1 MNDVFNNVMTFIN
14 KNTYLL
20 IGICVFLILVLI
32 GYLIDNSVK
41 SKRVRKDI
49 KNKDQVPENI
59 KEDIIKEANEK
70 KEKELNVQ
78 TEEPKKEDIINQKN
92 QNMEVNED
100 EAPLNLDASLSI
112 DKPLNLEKDPSLD
125 DVNSPLNIDNKA
137 LNLNEENSP
146 LNLDNNINEP
156 LSLDTN
162 SLFDEENKPSVALG
176 NDILE
181 DNLSL
186 DNSEKTTSESSISV
200 DQDPD
205 ANIMSSNSK
214 DGLYSNDKTLLEILS
229 EVDSSRLNSNVDNKT
244 IFGSKPSIEINT
256 DVEKEKVEI
265 EPKNSID
272 SSDNELDNIMKKL
285 SSMNNSDDE
294 DNYTNIF

>member
-78 TEEPKKEDIINQKN
+78 IEEPKKEDIIN

-125 DVNSPLNIDNKA
+125 DVNSPLNI
-137 LNLNEENSP
+137 
-146 LNLDNNINEP
+146 DNNINEP

>member
-112 DKPLNLEKDPSLD
+112 DKPLNLEKDPLLD
-125 DVNSPLNIDNKA
+125 DINSPLNIDNTA

-146 LNLDNNINEP
+146 LNLDNNINEH

-162 SLFDEENKPSVALG
+162 SLFDDENKPSVALG
-176 NDILE
+176 NGILE

>member
-78 TEEPKKEDIINQKN
+78 IEEPKKEDIINQNN

-125 DVNSPLNIDNKA
+125 DVNSPLNIDN
-137 LNLNEENSP
+137 
-146 LNLDNNINEP
+146 NINEP

-186 DNSEKTTSESSISV
+186 DNSEKPIVESSISS

-205 ANIMSSNSK
+205 ANIMLSNSK

-229 EVDSSRLNSNVDNKT
+229 EVDSSKLNNSVDNKT
-244 IFGSKPSIEINT
+244 IFDNKPSIEINT
-256 DVEKEKVEI
+256 NVEKEKVEI
-265 EPKNSID
+265 EPKNSTD

>member
-78 TEEPKKEDIINQKN
+78 IEEPKKEDIIN

-125 DVNSPLNIDNKA
+125 DVNSPFNI
-137 LNLNEENSP
+137 
-146 LNLDNNINEP
+146 DNNINEP

-186 DNSEKTTSESSISV
+186 DNSEKPIVESSISS

-205 ANIMSSNSK
+205 ANIMLSNSK

-229 EVDSSRLNSNVDNKT
+229 EVDSSKLNNSVDNKT
-244 IFGSKPSIEINT
+244 IFGNKPSIEINT
-256 DVEKEKVEI
+256 NVEKEKVEI
-265 EPKNSID
+265 EPKNSTD

>member
-78 TEEPKKEDIINQKN
+78 IEEPKKEDIINQNN

-125 DVNSPLNIDNKA
+125 DVNSPLNIDN
-137 LNLNEENSP
+137 
-146 LNLDNNINEP
+146 NINEP

-186 DNSEKTTSESSISV
+186 DNSEKPIVESSISS

-205 ANIMSSNSK
+205 ANVMLSNSK

-229 EVDSSRLNSNVDNKT
+229 EVDSSKLNNSVDNKT
-244 IFGSKPSIEINT
+244 IFGNKPSIEINT
-256 DVEKEKVEI
+256 NVEKEKVEI
-265 EPKNSID
+265 EPKNSTD

>member
-32 GYLIDNSVK
+32 GYLIYNSVK

-78 TEEPKKEDIINQKN
+78 IEEPKKEDIINQNN

-125 DVNSPLNIDNKA
+125 DVNSPLNIDN
-137 LNLNEENSP
+137 
-146 LNLDNNINEP
+146 NINEP

-186 DNSEKTTSESSISV
+186 DNSEKPIVESSISS

-205 ANIMSSNSK
+205 ANIMLSNSK

-229 EVDSSRLNSNVDNKT
+229 EVDSSKLNNSVDNKT
-244 IFGSKPSIEINT
+244 IFGNKPSIEINT
-256 DVEKEKVEI
+256 NVEKEKVEI
-265 EPKNSID
+265 EPKNSTD

>member
-1 MNDVFNNVMTFIN
+1 MNDIFNNVMTFIN

-78 TEEPKKEDIINQKN
+78 IEEPKKEDIINQNN
-92 QNMEVNED
+92 QNMEVNE
-100 EAPLNLDASLSI
+100 ENSPLNLDASLSI

-125 DVNSPLNIDNKA
+125 DVNSPLNI
-137 LNLNEENSP
+137 
-146 LNLDNNINEP
+146 DNNINEP

-186 DNSEKTTSESSISV
+186 DNSEKPIVESSISS

-205 ANIMSSNSK
+205 SNIMLSNSK
-214 DGLYSNDKTLLEILS
+214 NGLYSNDKTLLEILS
-229 EVDSSRLNSNVDNKT
+229 EVDSSKLNNSVDNKT
-244 IFGSKPSIEINT
+244 IFGNKPSIEINT
-256 DVEKEKVEI
+256 NVEKEKVEI
-265 EPKNSID
+265 EPKNSTD

>member
-78 TEEPKKEDIINQKN
+78 IEEPKKEDIIN

-125 DVNSPLNIDNKA
+125 DVNSPLNIDN
-137 LNLNEENSP
+137 
-146 LNLDNNINEP
+146 NINEP

-162 SLFDEENKPSVALG
+162 LLFDEENKPSVALG

-186 DNSEKTTSESSISV
+186 DNSEKTIVESSISS

-205 ANIMSSNSK
+205 SNIMLSNSK
-214 DGLYSNDKTLLEILS
+214 NGLYSNDKTLLEILS
-229 EVDSSRLNSNVDNKT
+229 EVDSSKLNNSVDNKT
-244 IFGSKPSIEINT
+244 IFGNKPSIEINT
-256 DVEKEKVEI
+256 NVEKEKVEI
-265 EPKNSID
+265 EPKNSTD

>member
-78 TEEPKKEDIINQKN
+78 IEEPKKEDIINQNN

-125 DVNSPLNIDNKA
+125 DVNSPLNIDN
-137 LNLNEENSP
+137 
-146 LNLDNNINEP
+146 NINEP

-186 DNSEKTTSESSISV
+186 DNSEKPIVESSISS

-205 ANIMSSNSK
+205 ANIMLSNSK
-214 DGLYSNDKTLLEILS
+214 AGLYSNDKTLLEILS
-229 EVDSSRLNSNVDNKT
+229 EVDSSKLNNSVDNKT
-244 IFGSKPSIEINT
+244 IFGNKPSIEINT
-256 DVEKEKVEI
+256 NVEKEKVEI
-265 EPKNSID
+265 EPKNSTD

>member
-78 TEEPKKEDIINQKN
+78 TEEPKKEDIINQNN

-125 DVNSPLNIDNKA
+125 DINSPLNIDNTA

-162 SLFDEENKPSVALG
+162 SLFDDENKPSVALG
-176 NDILE
+176 NGILE

-186 DNSEKTTSESSISV
+186 DNSEKTASESSISA

>member
-78 TEEPKKEDIINQKN
+78 IEEPEKEDIIN

-125 DVNSPLNIDNKA
+125 DV
-137 LNLNEENSP
+137 NSP

>member
-78 TEEPKKEDIINQKN
+78 IEEPKKEDIINQNN

-125 DVNSPLNIDNKA
+125 DVNSPLNIDN
-137 LNLNEENSP
+137 
-146 LNLDNNINEP
+146 NINEP

-186 DNSEKTTSESSISV
+186 DNSEKPIVESSISS

-205 ANIMSSNSK
+205 ANIMLYNSK
-214 DGLYSNDKTLLEILS
+214 NGLYSNDKTLLEILS
-229 EVDSSRLNSNVDNKT
+229 EVDNSKLNNSVDNKT
-244 IFGSKPSIEINT
+244 IFGNKPSIEINT
-256 DVEKEKVEI
+256 NVEKEKVEI
-265 EPKNSID
+265 EPKNSTD

>member
-78 TEEPKKEDIINQKN
+78 IEEPKKEDIINQNN

-125 DVNSPLNIDNKA
+125 DVNSPLNIDN
-137 LNLNEENSP
+137 
-146 LNLDNNINEP
+146 NINEP

-162 SLFDEENKPSVALG
+162 LLFDEENKPSVALG

-186 DNSEKTTSESSISV
+186 DNSEKPIVESSISS

-205 ANIMSSNSK
+205 ANIMLSNSK
-214 DGLYSNDKTLLEILS
+214 NGLYSNDKTLLEILS
-229 EVDSSRLNSNVDNKT
+229 EVDNSKLNNSVDNKT
-244 IFGSKPSIEINT
+244 IFGNKPSIEINT
-256 DVEKEKVEI
+256 NVEKEKVEI
-265 EPKNSID
+265 EPKNSTD
-272 SSDNELDNIMKKL
+272 SSDSELDNIMKKL

>member
-14 KNTYLL
+14 KNTHLL

-78 TEEPKKEDIINQKN
+78 IEEPKKEDIINQNN

-125 DVNSPLNIDNKA
+125 DVNSPLNIDN
-137 LNLNEENSP
+137 
-146 LNLDNNINEP
+146 NINEP

-186 DNSEKTTSESSISV
+186 DNSEKPIVESSISS

-205 ANIMSSNSK
+205 ANIMLSNSK

-229 EVDSSRLNSNVDNKT
+229 EVDSSKLNNSVDNKT
-244 IFGSKPSIEINT
+244 IFGNKPSIEINT
-256 DVEKEKVEI
+256 NVEKEKVEI
-265 EPKNSID
+265 EPKNSTD

>member
-78 TEEPKKEDIINQKN
+78 IEEPKKEDIINQNN

-125 DVNSPLNIDNKA
+125 DVNSPLNIDN
-137 LNLNEENSP
+137 
-146 LNLDNNINEP
+146 NINEP

-186 DNSEKTTSESSISV
+186 DNSEKPIVESSISS

-205 ANIMSSNSK
+205 ANIMLSNSK

-229 EVDSSRLNSNVDNKT
+229 EVDSSKLNNSVDNKT
-244 IFGSKPSIEINT
+244 IFGNKPSIEINT

>member
-78 TEEPKKEDIINQKN
+78 IEEPKKEDIINQNN

-125 DVNSPLNIDNKA
+125 DVNSPLNIDN
-137 LNLNEENSP
+137 
-146 LNLDNNINEP
+146 NINEP

-162 SLFDEENKPSVALG
+162 LLFDEENKPSVALG

-186 DNSEKTTSESSISV
+186 DNSEKPIVESSISS

-205 ANIMSSNSK
+205 SNIMLSNSK
-214 DGLYSNDKTLLEILS
+214 NGLYSNDKTLLEILS
-229 EVDSSRLNSNVDNKT
+229 EVDSSKLNNSVDNKT
-244 IFGSKPSIEINT
+244 IFGNKPSIEINT
-256 DVEKEKVEI
+256 NVEKEKVEI
-265 EPKNSID
+265 EPKNSTD

>member
-78 TEEPKKEDIINQKN
+78 IEEPKKEDIIN

-112 DKPLNLEKDPSLD
+112 DKPLNLEKNPSLD
-125 DVNSPLNIDNKA
+125 DVNSPLNI
-137 LNLNEENSP
+137 
-146 LNLDNNINEP
+146 DNNINEP

-176 NDILE
+176 NGILE
-181 DNLSL
+181 DNLFL
-186 DNSEKTTSESSISV
+186 NNSEKTASESSVSL

-214 DGLYSNDKTLLEILS
+214 NGLYSNDKTLLEILS
-229 EVDSSRLNSNVDNKT
+229 EVDSSKLNNSVDNKT
-244 IFGSKPSIEINT
+244 IFGSKPNIEINT

-265 EPKNSID
+265 EPKKISNF
-272 SSDNELDNIMKKL
+272 SDNELDNIMKKL
-285 SSMNNSDDE
+285 SSMNNSDD

>member
-78 TEEPKKEDIINQKN
+78 IEEPNKEDIINQNN
-92 QNMEVNED
+92 QNMEVNE
-100 EAPLNLDASLSI
+100 ENSPLNLDASLSI

-125 DVNSPLNIDNKA
+125 DVNSPLNIDN
-137 LNLNEENSP
+137 
-146 LNLDNNINEP
+146 NINEP

-162 SLFDEENKPSVALG
+162 LLFDEENKPSVALG

-186 DNSEKTTSESSISV
+186 DNSEKPIVESSISS

-205 ANIMSSNSK
+205 ANIMLSNSK

-229 EVDSSRLNSNVDNKT
+229 EVDSSKLNNSVDNKT
-244 IFGSKPSIEINT
+244 IFGNKPSIEINT
-256 DVEKEKVEI
+256 NVEKEKVEI
-265 EPKNSID
+265 EPKNSTD

>member
-20 IGICVFLILVLI
+20 IGICVFLILILI

-78 TEEPKKEDIINQKN
+78 IEEPKKEDIINQNN

-125 DVNSPLNIDNKA
+125 DVNSPLNIDN
-137 LNLNEENSP
+137 
-146 LNLDNNINEP
+146 NINEP

-162 SLFDEENKPSVALG
+162 LLFDEENKPSVALG

-186 DNSEKTTSESSISV
+186 DNSEKPIVESSISS

-205 ANIMSSNSK
+205 ANIMLSNSK
-214 DGLYSNDKTLLEILS
+214 NGLYSNDKTLLEILS
-229 EVDSSRLNSNVDNKT
+229 EVDNSKLNNSVDNKT
-244 IFGSKPSIEINT
+244 IFGNKPSIEINT
-256 DVEKEKVEI
+256 NVEKEKVEI
-265 EPKNSID
+265 EPKNSTD

>member
-78 TEEPKKEDIINQKN
+78 IEEPKKEDIINQNN

-112 DKPLNLEKDPSLD
+112 DKPLNLEKNPSLD
-125 DVNSPLNIDNKA
+125 DVNSPLNI
-137 LNLNEENSP
+137 
-146 LNLDNNINEP
+146 DNNINEP

-186 DNSEKTTSESSISV
+186 DNSEKPIVESSISS

-205 ANIMSSNSK
+205 ANIMLSNSK

-229 EVDSSRLNSNVDNKT
+229 EVDSSKLNNSVDNKT
-244 IFGSKPSIEINT
+244 IFGNKPSIEINT
-256 DVEKEKVEI
+256 NVEKEKVEI
-265 EPKNSID
+265 EPKNSTD

>member
-78 TEEPKKEDIINQKN
+78 IEEPKKEDIINQNN

-125 DVNSPLNIDNKA
+125 DVNSPLNIDN
-137 LNLNEENSP
+137 
-146 LNLDNNINEP
+146 NINEP

-186 DNSEKTTSESSISV
+186 DNSEKPIVESSISS

-205 ANIMSSNSK
+205 ANIMLSNSK

-229 EVDSSRLNSNVDNKT
+229 EVDSSKLNNSVDNKT
-244 IFGSKPSIEINT
+244 IFGNKPSIEINT
-256 DVEKEKVEI
+256 NVEKEKVEI
-265 EPKNSID
+265 EPKNSTD

>member
-78 TEEPKKEDIINQKN
+78 IEEPKKEDIINQNN

-125 DVNSPLNIDNKA
+125 DVNSPLNIDN
-137 LNLNEENSP
+137 
-146 LNLDNNINEP
+146 NINEP

-186 DNSEKTTSESSISV
+186 DNSEKPIVESSISS

-205 ANIMSSNSK
+205 ANIMLSNSK
-214 DGLYSNDKTLLEILS
+214 NGLYSNDKTLLEILS
-229 EVDSSRLNSNVDNKT
+229 EVDNSKLNNSVDNKT
-244 IFGSKPSIEINT
+244 IFGNKPSIEINT
-256 DVEKEKVEI
+256 NVEKEKVEI
-265 EPKNSID
+265 EPKNSTD
-272 SSDNELDNIMKKL
+272 SSDSELDNIMKKL

>member
-78 TEEPKKEDIINQKN
+78 IEEPKKEDIINQNN

-125 DVNSPLNIDNKA
+125 DVNSPLNIDN
-137 LNLNEENSP
+137 
-146 LNLDNNINEP
+146 NINEP

-186 DNSEKTTSESSISV
+186 DNSEKTIVESSISS

-205 ANIMSSNSK
+205 ANIMLSNSK
-214 DGLYSNDKTLLEILS
+214 AGLYSNDKTLLEILS
-229 EVDSSRLNSNVDNKT
+229 EVDSSKLNNSVDNKT
-244 IFGSKPSIEINT
+244 IFGNKPSIEINT
-256 DVEKEKVEI
+256 NVEKEKVEI
-265 EPKNSID
+265 EPKNSTD

>member
-78 TEEPKKEDIINQKN
+78 IEEPKKEDIINQNN
-92 QNMEVNED
+92 QNMEVNE
-100 EAPLNLDASLSI
+100 ENSPLNLDASLSI

-125 DVNSPLNIDNKA
+125 DVNSPLNI
-137 LNLNEENSP
+137 
-146 LNLDNNINEP
+146 DNNINEP

-186 DNSEKTTSESSISV
+186 DNSEKPIVESSISS

-205 ANIMSSNSK
+205 SNIMLYNSK
-214 DGLYSNDKTLLEILS
+214 NGLYSNDKTLLEILS
-229 EVDSSRLNSNVDNKT
+229 EVDSSKLNNSVDNKT
-244 IFGSKPSIEINT
+244 IFGNKPSIEINT
-256 DVEKEKVEI
+256 NVEKEKVEI
-265 EPKNSID
+265 EPKNSTD

>member
-78 TEEPKKEDIINQKN
+78 IEEPKKEDIINQNN

-125 DVNSPLNIDNKA
+125 DVNSPLNIDN
-137 LNLNEENSP
+137 
-146 LNLDNNINEP
+146 NINEP

-162 SLFDEENKPSVALG
+162 LLFDEENKPSVALG

-186 DNSEKTTSESSISV
+186 DNSEKPIVESSISS

-205 ANIMSSNSK
+205 ANIMLSNSK

-229 EVDSSRLNSNVDNKT
+229 EVDSSKLNNSVDNKT
-244 IFGSKPSIEINT
+244 IFGNKPSIEINT
-256 DVEKEKVEI
+256 NVEKEKVEI
-265 EPKNSID
+265 EPKNSTD

>member
-78 TEEPKKEDIINQKN
+78 IEEPKKEDIIN

-125 DVNSPLNIDNKA
+125 DVNSPLNIDN
-137 LNLNEENSP
+137 
-146 LNLDNNINEP
+146 NINEP

-186 DNSEKTTSESSISV
+186 DNSEKTIVESSISS

-205 ANIMSSNSK
+205 ANIMLYNSK
-214 DGLYSNDKTLLEILS
+214 NGLYSNDKTLLEILS
-229 EVDSSRLNSNVDNKT
+229 EVDSSKLNNSVDNKT
-244 IFGSKPSIEINT
+244 IFGNKPSIEINT
-256 DVEKEKVEI
+256 NVEKEKVEI
-265 EPKNSID
+265 EPKNSTD

>member
-78 TEEPKKEDIINQKN
+78 IEEPKKEDIIN

-125 DVNSPLNIDNKA
+125 DVNSPLNIDN
-137 LNLNEENSP
+137 
-146 LNLDNNINEP
+146 NINEP

-162 SLFDEENKPSVALG
+162 LLFDEENKPSVALG

-186 DNSEKTTSESSISV
+186 DNSEKPIVESSISS

-205 ANIMSSNSK
+205 ANIMLSNSK

-229 EVDSSRLNSNVDNKT
+229 EVDSSKLNNSVDNKT
-244 IFGSKPSIEINT
+244 IFDNKPSIEINT
-256 DVEKEKVEI
+256 NVEKEKVEI
-265 EPKNSID
+265 EPKNSTD

>member
-78 TEEPKKEDIINQKN
+78 IEEPKKEDIIN

-112 DKPLNLEKDPSLD
+112 DKPLNLEKNPSLD
-125 DVNSPLNIDNKA
+125 DVNSSLNIDNKA

-162 SLFDEENKPSVALG
+162 LLFDEENKPSVALG
-176 NDILE
+176 NGILE
-181 DNLSL
+181 DNLFL
-186 DNSEKTTSESSISV
+186 NNSEKTASESSISS

-205 ANIMSSNSK
+205 VNIMLSNSK

-229 EVDSSRLNSNVDNKT
+229 EVDSSKLNNSVDNKT
-244 IFGSKPSIEINT
+244 IFGSKPNIEINT

-265 EPKNSID
+265 EPKKISNF
-272 SSDNELDNIMKKL
+272 SDNELDNIMKKL
-285 SSMNNSDDE
+285 SSMNNSDD

>member
-78 TEEPKKEDIINQKN
+78 IEEPKKEDIINQNN
-92 QNMEVNED
+92 QNMEVNE
-100 EAPLNLDASLSI
+100 ENSPLNLDASLSI

-125 DVNSPLNIDNKA
+125 DVNSPLNI
-137 LNLNEENSP
+137 
-146 LNLDNNINEP
+146 DNNINEP

-186 DNSEKTTSESSISV
+186 DSSEKPIVESSISS

-205 ANIMSSNSK
+205 SNIMLSNSK
-214 DGLYSNDKTLLEILS
+214 NGLYSNDKTLLEILS
-229 EVDSSRLNSNVDNKT
+229 EVDSSKLNNSVDNKT
-244 IFGSKPSIEINT
+244 IFGNKPSIEINT
-256 DVEKEKVEI
+256 NVEKEKVEI
-265 EPKNSID
+265 EPKNSTD

>member
-78 TEEPKKEDIINQKN
+78 IEEPKKEDIINQNN

-125 DVNSPLNIDNKA
+125 DVNSPLNIDN
-137 LNLNEENSP
+137 
-146 LNLDNNINEP
+146 NINEP

-186 DNSEKTTSESSISV
+186 DSSEKPIVESSISS

-205 ANIMSSNSK
+205 SNIMLYNSK
-214 DGLYSNDKTLLEILS
+214 NGLYSNDKTLLEILS
-229 EVDSSRLNSNVDNKT
+229 EVDSSKLNNSVDNKT
-244 IFGSKPSIEINT
+244 IFGNKPSIEINT
-256 DVEKEKVEI
+256 NVEKEKVEI
-265 EPKNSID
+265 EPKNSTD

>member
-78 TEEPKKEDIINQKN
+78 IEEPKKENIINK
-92 QNMEVNED
+92 NMEVNED

-125 DVNSPLNIDNKA
+125 DVNNPLNIDNKA

-146 LNLDNNINEP
+146 LNLDNINEP

-176 NDILE
+176 NGILE

-186 DNSEKTTSESSISV
+186 DNSEKTPSESSISL

-229 EVDSSRLNSNVDNKT
+229 EVDNSRLNSNVDNKT
-244 IFGSKPSIEINT
+244 IFGNKPSIEINT
-256 DVEKEKVEI
+256 NVEKEKVEI
-265 EPKNSID
+265 EPKNSAD

>member
-78 TEEPKKEDIINQKN
+78 IEEPNKEDIINQNN
-92 QNMEVNED
+92 QNMEVNE
-100 EAPLNLDASLSI
+100 ENSPLNLDASLSI
-112 DKPLNLEKDPSLD
+112 DKPLNLEKNPSLD
-125 DVNSPLNIDNKA
+125 DVNSPLNI
-137 LNLNEENSP
+137 
-146 LNLDNNINEP
+146 DNNINEP

-186 DNSEKTTSESSISV
+186 DNSEKPIVESSISS

-205 ANIMSSNSK
+205 SNIMLSNSK
-214 DGLYSNDKTLLEILS
+214 NGLYSNDKTLLEILS
-229 EVDSSRLNSNVDNKT
+229 EVDNSKLNNSVDNKT
-244 IFGSKPSIEINT
+244 IFGNKPSIEINT
-256 DVEKEKVEI
+256 NVEKEKVEI
-265 EPKNSID
+265 EPKNSTD

>member
-78 TEEPKKEDIINQKN
+78 IEEPKKEDIINQNN

-125 DVNSPLNIDNKA
+125 DVNSL
-137 LNLNEENSP
+137 

>member
-78 TEEPKKEDIINQKN
+78 IEEPNKEDIINQNN
-92 QNMEVNED
+92 QNMEVNE
-100 EAPLNLDASLSI
+100 ENSPLNLDASLSI

-125 DVNSPLNIDNKA
+125 DVNSPLNI
-137 LNLNEENSP
+137 
-146 LNLDNNINEP
+146 DNNINEP

-186 DNSEKTTSESSISV
+186 DSSEKTIVESSISS

-205 ANIMSSNSK
+205 ANIMLSNSK

-229 EVDSSRLNSNVDNKT
+229 EVDSSKLNNSVDNKT
-244 IFGSKPSIEINT
+244 IFGNKPSIEINT
-256 DVEKEKVEI
+256 NVEKEKVEI
-265 EPKNSID
+265 EPKNSTD

>member
-78 TEEPKKEDIINQKN
+78 IEEPKKEDIINQNN

-125 DVNSPLNIDNKA
+125 DVNSPLNIDN
-137 LNLNEENSP
+137 
-146 LNLDNNINEP
+146 NINEP

-186 DNSEKTTSESSISV
+186 DNSEKPIVESSISS

-205 ANIMSSNSK
+205 ANIMLSNSK
-214 DGLYSNDKTLLEILS
+214 NGLYSNDKTLLEILS
-229 EVDSSRLNSNVDNKT
+229 EVDSSKLNNSVDNKT
-244 IFGSKPSIEINT
+244 IFGNKPSIEINT
-256 DVEKEKVEI
+256 NVEKEKVEI
-265 EPKNSID
+265 EPKNSTD

>member
-78 TEEPKKEDIINQKN
+78 IEEPKKEDIIN

-125 DVNSPLNIDNKA
+125 DVNSPLNIDN
-137 LNLNEENSP
+137 
-146 LNLDNNINEP
+146 NINEP

-162 SLFDEENKPSVALG
+162 SLFDEDNKPSVALG

-186 DNSEKTTSESSISV
+186 DNSEKPIVESSISS

-205 ANIMSSNSK
+205 SNIMLYNSK
-214 DGLYSNDKTLLEILS
+214 NGLYSNDKTLLEILS
-229 EVDSSRLNSNVDNKT
+229 EVDSSKLNNSVDNKT
-244 IFGSKPSIEINT
+244 IFGNKPSIEINT
-256 DVEKEKVEI
+256 NVEKEKVEI
-265 EPKNSID
+265 EPKNSTD

>member
-78 TEEPKKEDIINQKN
+78 IEEPKKEDIINQNN

-125 DVNSPLNIDNKA
+125 DVNSPLNIDN
-137 LNLNEENSP
+137 
-146 LNLDNNINEP
+146 NINEP

-186 DNSEKTTSESSISV
+186 DNSEKTIVESSISS

-205 ANIMSSNSK
+205 ANIMLSNSK

-229 EVDSSRLNSNVDNKT
+229 EVDSSKLNNSVDNKT
-244 IFGSKPSIEINT
+244 IFGNKPSIEINT
-256 DVEKEKVEI
+256 NVEKEKVEI
-265 EPKNSID
+265 EPKNSTD

>member
-78 TEEPKKEDIINQKN
+78 IEEPKKEDIINQNN

-125 DVNSPLNIDNKA
+125 DVNSPLNIDN
-137 LNLNEENSP
+137 
-146 LNLDNNINEP
+146 NINEP

-162 SLFDEENKPSVALG
+162 LLFDEENKPSVALG

-186 DNSEKTTSESSISV
+186 DSSEKPIVESSISS

-205 ANIMSSNSK
+205 ANIMLSNSK

-229 EVDSSRLNSNVDNKT
+229 EVDSSKLNNSVDNKT
-244 IFGSKPSIEINT
+244 IFGNKPSIEINT
-256 DVEKEKVEI
+256 NVEKEKVEI
-265 EPKNSID
+265 EPKNSTD

>member
-78 TEEPKKEDIINQKN
+78 IEEPKKEDIINQNN

-125 DVNSPLNIDNKA
+125 DVNSPLNIDN
-137 LNLNEENSP
+137 
-146 LNLDNNINEP
+146 NINEP

-186 DNSEKTTSESSISV
+186 DNSEKPIVESSISS

-205 ANIMSSNSK
+205 SNIMLYNSK
-214 DGLYSNDKTLLEILS
+214 NGLYSNDKTLLEILS
-229 EVDSSRLNSNVDNKT
+229 EVDSSKLNNSVDNKT
-244 IFGSKPSIEINT
+244 IFGNKPSIEINT
-256 DVEKEKVEI
+256 NVEKEKVEI
-265 EPKNSID
+265 EPKNSTD

>member
-59 KEDIIKEANEK
+59 KEDII
-70 KEKELNVQ
+70 
-78 TEEPKKEDIINQKN
+78 N